1 MMCRGPEWIRNDN
14 AGLRER
20 AEVEFVIDLQMAVR
34 DGLRLFETRSGALE
48 SPDWVSNK
56 YLIYAYQRGA
66 AEPIWV
72 NPVYQAF
79 RRRID
84 SALARWNKG
93 EGMLYTFDPDEATY
107 SENNCMLDLLDE
119 AENHTI
125 AEWAPNAKD
134 CKTPYR
140 VAGHE
145 LKEVGDEIIEHRTTN
160 DQLARAVALDQ
171 ARDRLVPRLPLQFL
185 QSQVHRGYDPV
196 PRLRTLVAQT
206 DFAIIA
212 EPDRLRRNAAREG
225 REVSII
231 DLQPSS
237 GLSRQRVRMSGEDES
252 QTQKVQSTASTI
264 RAKVLNQQKRADKL
278 NQTTPQGQF
287 SVDPIQAHNF
297 AKAGLS
303 FHTVEALQRFANVRL
318 PNPQG
323 KGKGTGASTWYD
335 ASGKLALLWVPG
347 QQRIDLLTECLIC
360 FHDRFY
366 SIDEIAVLIKA
377 VKSNQH
383 EFTTLCYDGEKYC
396 VVQHEILAIMGE
408 LATLFGREIPKS
420 RSSNERSYPTLTNQG
435 ELHVPPEAS
444 GLGRRQLNELLV
456 NTPYF
461 RRHPEY
467 YMDTRIGQSGHQ
479 RLTTSAPASERRPPP
494 PPISPGRRGRSSHK
508 LVQKRRSETGHDLL
522 AHRDSHPYQW
532 I

>member
-1 MMCRGPEWIRNDN
+1 MIQCPGC
-14 AGLRER
+14 ER
-20 AEVEFVIDLQMAVR
+20 R
-34 DGLRLFETRSGALE
+34 
-48 SPDWVSNK
+48 
-56 YLIYAYQRGA
+56 
-66 AEPIWV
+66 
-72 NPVYQAF
+72 
-79 RRRID
+79 
-84 SALARWNKG
+84 
-93 EGMLYTFDPDEATY
+93 
-107 SENNCMLDLLDE
+107 
-119 AENHTI
+119 
-125 AEWAPNAKD
+125 
-134 CKTPYR
+134 
-140 VAGHE
+140 
-145 LKEVGDEIIEHRTTN
+145 
-160 DQLARAVALDQ
+160 
-171 ARDRLVPRLPLQFL
+171 
-185 QSQVHRGYDPV
+185 
-196 PRLRTLVAQT
+196 LVAQT
-206 DFAIIA
+206 DFSIIA

-231 DLQPSS
+231 DLQPSA
-237 GLSRQRVRMSGEDES
+237 GLSRQRVRMSGEEES

-278 NQTTPQGQF
+278 NQTPQGQF

-303 FHTVEALQRFANVRL
+303 FHTVEALQCFANVRL

-323 KGKGTGASTWYD
+323 KGKGTGTSTWHD

-366 SIDEIAVLIKA
+366 TIDEIAVLIKA

-383 EFTTLCYDGEKYC
+383 EFTILCYDGEKHC

-408 LATLFGREIPKS
+408 LATLFGREIPRS

-435 ELHVPPEAS
+435 ELHVPREAS

-467 YMDTRIGQSGHQ
+467 YMGHED
-479 RLTTSAPASERRPPP
+479 RPKWAPATYYFRHQPQSDVHHHHQFHLDVVVAALT
-494 PPISPGRRGRSSHK
+494 S
-508 LVQKRRSETGHDLL
+508 VQVQHLRSETGHDLPLPGTGPPRLTSVPVDPSSWGDRPRSGTGAGSSTDRPTEPAMPPPRKGRDPSSYISDADWDAIRDNRASESTAPETAASPPPASEAPSSAVDLSGNREWAEPNRRRPHDPPTFGVFFETRGLTEDEGGLSRITLSSSKTAGLLYPHFRLGHDELDPTL
-522 AHRDSHPYQW
+522 ASSDRLGSGRPISVVGLRRHGLSGLSSLTR
-532 I
+532 

>member
-160 DQLARAVALDQ
+160 DQLVQGFDGTFGISLCVWPSRVGKKVPIRARREPWHWIKQEIVSYPGYHCSSCNHKYIEGMIQCPGCERSLH
-171 ARDRLVPRLPLQFL
+171 RLTS
-185 QSQVHRGYDPV
+185 QSSPS
-196 PRLRTLVAQT
+196 LT
-206 DFAIIA
+206 DFVGTPPERAGRSASLICSLPPGSA
-212 EPDRLRRNAAREG
+212 G
-225 REVSII
+225 RESAC
-231 DLQPSS
+231 QAKMSPRRRRCKAQRP
-237 GLSRQRVRMSGEDES
+237 LS
-252 QTQKVQSTASTI
+252 A
-264 RAKVLNQQKRADKL
+264 
-278 NQTTPQGQF
+278 
-287 SVDPIQAHNF
+287 
-297 AKAGLS
+297 
-303 FHTVEALQRFANVRL
+303 
-318 PNPQG
+318 
-323 KGKGTGASTWYD
+323 
-335 ASGKLALLWVPG
+335 
-347 QQRIDLLTECLIC
+347 
-360 FHDRFY
+360 
-366 SIDEIAVLIKA
+366 
-377 VKSNQH
+377 
-383 EFTTLCYDGEKYC
+383 
-396 VVQHEILAIMGE
+396 
-408 LATLFGREIPKS
+408 PKS
-420 RSSNERSYPTLTNQG
+420 LT
-435 ELHVPPEAS
+435 S
-444 GLGRRQLNELLV
+444 RKGR
-456 NTPYF
+456 
-461 RRHPEY
+461 
-467 YMDTRIGQSGHQ
+467 
-479 RLTTSAPASERRPPP
+479 TS
-494 PPISPGRRGRSSHK
+494 
-508 LVQKRRSETGHDLL
+508 
-522 AHRDSHPYQW
+522 
-532 I
+532 